1 MTDKNIYAVYF
12 SPTGG
17 TKKYVLAA
25 AAMLGEK
32 YKEIDLTDL
41 DKRRKSYTLGENDLA
56 IIGAPVYFG
65 RVAQIENGIFD
76 RLKGMGTKAILFSVY
91 GNRDYDD
98 ALLELKQIT
107 SENGFKT
114 IGAAALIAPHSFCE
128 KAGLGRPNGKDLSAL
143 ADFMGKIKLKLTDEQ
158 ALDKE
163 VFIKGHYPFKPYG
176 KIPFYPTADGKCD
189 KCRICFQICPA
200 NAINAAN
207 PRNTDPDKC
216 ISCMACV
223 KACPQKARGFHSVK
237 AKMIFKM
244 FERKLLKTNKE
255 AEFFL

>member
-1 MTDKNIYAVYF
+1 MTDRNIYAIYF

-17 TKKYVLAA
+17 TKKYVLSA

-32 YKEIDLTDL
+32 YKEIDLTDF
-41 DKRRKSYTLGENDLA
+41 DKRRKSYSFGENDLA

-76 RLKGMGTKAILFSVY
+76 RLKGNGAKAVLFSVY

-107 SENGFKT
+107 SENGFKA
-114 IGAAALIAPHSFCE
+114 IGAAAVIAPHSFCE
-128 KAGLGRPNGKDLSAL
+128 KAGRGRPDKNDMAAL
-143 ADFMGKIKLKLTDEQ
+143 ADFINKIKNKLGDEA
-158 ALDKE
+158 ALRKE

-176 KIPFYPTADGKCD
+176 KVPFYPSAGEDCD

-200 NAINAAN
+200 NAIKGKN
-207 PRNTDPDKC
+207 PRETDESKC

-223 KACPQKARGFHSVK
+223 RVCPKKSRAIHSLK
-237 AKMIFKM
+237 AKIAFKM
-244 FERKLLKTNKE
+244 LEKKLTKENKQP
-255 AEFFL
+255 EFFL